1 LLLNKQGEGIMQIIE
16 EETGHSVNRKIT
28 DQLCG
33 RLVQWDVGTPRE
45 ELIIPE
51 ADYCRIVSD
60 LSTSKE
66 VKPDLPLA
74 DVPKTTSNS
83 VSAINKVLK
92 LHNLRYGSFEEPKKL
107 CGRLIV
113 WDVGTYQE
121 KFVKL
126 EANYQHTKYEISP
139 QFELKPY
146 AYVSRAA
153 HRSPSSSLKPI
164 AERFYSRNGYFS
176 KDIAKKPSLN

>member
-1 LLLNKQGEGIMQIIE
+1 MQIME
-16 EETGHSVNRKIT
+16 EETGHPVNRKIT

-33 RLVQWDVGTPRE
+33 RLVHWDVGTPRE

-51 ADYCRIVSD
+51 ADYCRIISD
-60 LSTSKE
+60 LSRSNEMKS
-66 VKPDLPLA
+66 DLPLA
-74 DVPKTTSNS
+74 DVSKATFNS

-139 QFELKPY
+139 QLELKPY
-146 AYVSRAA
+146 VHASRAV
-153 HRSPSSSLKPI
+153 RRSSSLKTI
-164 AERFYSRNGYFS
+164 AERFYSRNGCAA
-176 KDIAKKPSLN
+176 KDITKKSSLS